1 VILRKKLIRDIMG
14 HKLVYISCAIVM
26 MMGLSVY
33 TSMFMVMVDL
43 KGALD
48 DFYES
53 SSFGDGFAQ
62 VTGIPVNAVDSLAN
76 IEGIERIQGKLVKD
90 VRVYDS
96 ESKQAKYIRM
106 VSIDSDN
113 PNMLNKPVAMEGEQI
128 SSSRDGVW
136 TDIKYYNA
144 NNIKSGD
151 IIEVI
156 AEGKKTRLKVLG
168 GAVSPDYVYA
178 IRSIEQIYPDPLLFG
193 VAYIDYSNMEGLFRE
208 KGIYNE
214 LSFTV
219 KEGYTYDD
227 VESILKQRLKHYGL
241 KGIYERKD
249 QVSHSILNNEIVQLE
264 NTAKT
269 FPFIFISVASFVL
282 YMMLRRIVEQQKGQI
297 GILKAFGYNQ
307 KEIFMHYMGYSL
319 VVGVLSGI
327 FGGILGFW
335 LENYFVEMYREFF
348 TFPNLRATYPIE
360 YFFQANLIA
369 LIFSLFAGYSGT
381 KRILVLT
388 PAQAL
393 RTEVEIKTH
402 TIFLERLKI
411 VWGNLNSL
419 SKMAVRNLFRNRARS
434 LFTMLGMIFVFSIVA
449 TMSSFMTTV
458 EIMMDEQFTDIQKY
472 DAKMSFYYPLDA
484 GKLHSEIINNENVVE
499 AEPLLEAPVRLKNA
513 WLEKDALC
521 IGIKEGSRLYH
532 ILDNK
537 GRRVDIKGNGMILSE
552 RLANSLRLKEGDKV
566 EIESPW
572 ATRDTVSTT
581 VSGVV
586 PQYFGVSAYMEL
598 DALCNMLGH
607 KTMASSVLMNIK
619 DGSFD
624 SLNND
629 YIEGKNV
636 SSLDRKESVIE
647 MFNSLM
653 ESYKYMQW
661 IFVVFGVISGF
672 AVVYTSSTIIFS
684 ERERELSSLR
694 VIGMTR
700 PEVFKIIALEQWLI
714 AMASWIIGIPVT
726 FGLRWVI
733 AQGMSTDLFTIPY
746 SIDLRSFEAGLAV
759 AIVSVIA
766 AQISVYRKISR
777 LDMVEVL
784 KERE

>member
-1 VILRKKLIRDIMG
+1 MILHKKLLRDIMG

-26 MMGLSVY
+26 MVGLSVY

-48 DFYES
+48 DFYGS
-53 SSFGDGFAQ
+53 SHFADGFAQ
-62 VTGIPVNAVDSLAN
+62 VTGIPVNAVDSLGD
-76 IEGIERIQGKLVKD
+76 IEGIERIQGQLVKD

-96 ESKQAKYIRM
+96 ESKKVKYIRM
-106 VSIDSDN
+106 VSIESEDPSS
-113 PNMLNKPVAMEGEQI
+113 LNKPVAMEGEQI
-128 SSSRDGVW
+128 SPSREGIW
-136 TDIKYYNA
+136 TDIKYYKA
-144 NNIKSGD
+144 NNISPGD
-151 IIEVI
+151 TIEVI
-156 AEGKKTRLKVLG
+156 AEGKRTKLKVLG

-178 IRSIEQIYPDPLLFG
+178 IRGIEQIYPDPLLFG
-193 VAYIDYSNMEGLFRE
+193 VAFINYSNMEGLFRE
-208 KGIYNE
+208 KGLHNE
-214 LSFTV
+214 LSFTL

-227 VESILKQRLKHYGL
+227 VESRLKQRLKRYGL

-297 GILKAFGYNQ
+297 GILKAFGYTQ
-307 KEIFMHYMGYSL
+307 KEIFTHYMGYSL
-319 VVGVLSGI
+319 LVGVMSGI
-327 FGGILGFW
+327 FGGLLGFW
-335 LENYFVEMYREFF
+335 LESYFVEMYMEFF

-369 LIFSLFAGYSGT
+369 IAFSLFAGYSGT
-381 KRILVLT
+381 KRILALT

-402 TIFLERLKI
+402 TIFIEKI
-411 VWGNLNSL
+411 KLLWNSLNSL
-419 SKMAVRNLFRNRARS
+419 TKMTVRNLFRNKARS
-434 LFTMLGMIFVFSIVA
+434 FFTMLGMLFVFSIVT
-449 TMSSFMTTV
+449 TMASFMNTV
-458 EIMMDEQFTDIQKY
+458 EIMMDEQFNEVQTF

-484 GKLHSEIINNENVVE
+484 SKLHSEIINNENVVE
-499 AEPLLEAPVRLKNA
+499 AEPLLEAPVRIKNA

-521 IGIKEGSRLYH
+521 IGIKKGSRLYN
-532 ILDNK
+532 ILDGK
-537 GRRVDIKGNGMILSE
+537 GQRVEIKGEGLILSE
-552 RLANSLRLKEGDKV
+552 RLANSLRLKEGDTV
-566 EIESPW
+566 ELESPW
-572 ATRDTVSTT
+572 ATRDTVRTT
-581 VSGVV
+581 VEGIV
-586 PQYFGVSAYMEL
+586 PQYFGVNAYMEL
-598 DALCNMLGH
+598 DALCELLGH
-607 KTMASSVLMNIK
+607 KAMANSVLMNIK
-619 DGSFD
+619 EGSFE
-624 SLNND
+624 SLNDD

-653 ESYKYMQW
+653 ESYSYMQW

-694 VIGMTR
+694 VLGMTR
-700 PEVFKIIALEQWLI
+700 NEVFRIIALEQWLI
-714 AMASWIIGIPVT
+714 AIGSWIVGIPVA
-726 FGLRWVI
+726 FGLRWII
-733 AQGMSTDLFTIPY
+733 AQGMSTDLFSIPY
-746 SIDLRSFEAGLAV
+746 KIDTMSFVSGLAV
-759 AIVSVIA
+759 AVASVIA
-766 AQISVYRKISR
+766 AQVSVYRKISR

>member
-1 VILRKKLIRDIMG
+1 MILRKKLIRDIMG

-26 MMGLSVY
+26 MVGLSVY

-62 VTGIPVNAVDSLAN
+62 VTGIPVNAVDSLAG

-96 ESKQAKYIRM
+96 ESKKARYLRM
-106 VSIDSDN
+106 VSIDSGNTDS
-113 PNMLNKPVAMEGEQI
+113 LNKPVVLEGDQI
-128 SSSRDGVW
+128 SPSRDGVW

-144 NNIKSGD
+144 NNLKTGD
-151 IIEVI
+151 VIEVI
-156 AEGKKTRLKVLG
+156 TEGRKTSLKVLG

-208 KGIYNE
+208 KGLYNE
-214 LSFTV
+214 LAFTV

-227 VESILKQRLKHYGL
+227 VESILKQRLKRYGL
-241 KGIYERKD
+241 KVIYERKD
-249 QVSHSILNNEIVQLE
+249 QASHSILNNEIVQLE

-297 GILKAFGYNQ
+297 GILKAFGYTQ

-327 FGGILGFW
+327 LGGLLGFW
-335 LENYFVEMYREFF
+335 LESYFVEMYREFF
-348 TFPNLRATYPIE
+348 TFPNLRATYPIA
-360 YFFQANLIA
+360 YFYQANLIA

-402 TIFLERLKI
+402 TIFLERLKFL
-411 VWGNLNSL
+411 WESLSSL
-419 SKMAVRNLFRNRARS
+419 SKMAVRNMFRNKARS
-434 LFTMLGMIFVFSIVA
+434 LFTMLGMLFVFSIVT
-449 TMSSFMTTV
+449 TMASFMSTV
-458 EIMMDEQFTDIQKY
+458 ETMMDEQFNEIQTF

-484 GKLHSEIINNENVVE
+484 SKLYTEIINNKNVVE
-499 AEPLLEAPVRLKNA
+499 AEPLLEAPMRLKNA

-521 IGIKEGSRLYH
+521 IGIKEGSRLYNV
-532 ILDNK
+532 LDKK
-537 GRRVDIKGNGMILSE
+537 GRRVEIKGQGMILSE
-552 RLANSLRLKEGDKV
+552 RLAESLMLKEGDTV

-572 ATRDTVSTT
+572 ATKDIVRTT
-581 VSGVV
+581 VAGVV
-586 PQYFGVSAYMEL
+586 PQYFGVNVYMEL
-598 DALCNMLGH
+598 DALCEMLGH
-607 KTMASSVLMNIK
+607 KTMANSVIMNIK
-619 DGSFD
+619 EGSFD
-624 SLNND
+624 SLNSD
-629 YIEGKNV
+629 YIKGKNV

-700 PEVFKIIALEQWLI
+700 PEVFRIIALEQWLI
-714 AMASWIIGIPVT
+714 AISAWIIGIPVT
-726 FGLRWVI
+726 FGLRWII

-746 SIDLRSFEAGLAV
+746 SIDLWSFEVGLAV
-759 AIVSVIA
+759 AVLSVIV